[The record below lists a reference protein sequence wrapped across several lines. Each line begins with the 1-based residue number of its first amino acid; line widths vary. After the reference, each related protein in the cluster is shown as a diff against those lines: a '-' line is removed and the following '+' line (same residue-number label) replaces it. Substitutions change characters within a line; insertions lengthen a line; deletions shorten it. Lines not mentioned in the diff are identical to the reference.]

1 MAQYLVTGGSGFI
14 GSNLVAEL
22 LQRGHRVRVLD
33 NFSTGRRPNL
43 APFLADIELIEG
55 DIRSYHIVARAVMG
69 VDNVLHQAAL
79 GSIPRSIGD
88 PITTNEVSV
97 TGTLNLLLASVE
109 AGVRRFVYASSS
121 SIYGDNPV
129 SPKVETMA
137 PNPKSPYAV
146 AKLGAETYCR
156 VFHQIYGLET
166 VALRYFNVFGPNQD
180 PNSQYA
186 AVIPRFLGMMTRG
199 ERPTIFG
206 DGLTSRDFT
215 FVENNVRANLLA
227 CEAPN
232 VGGQVYNIAC
242 GTSFT
247 LRELVTNLNTI
258 LGTSIEPEFAP
269 ARAGD
274 IQHSKADI
282 AKAQSELG
290 YTPRVGFDEG
300 LRRLVAGFGE

>member
-55 DIRSYHIVARAVMG
+55 DIRSYHIVARAVKG

-146 AKLGAETYCR
+146 SKLAAETYCR
-156 VFHQIYGLET
+156 VFHSIYGLET

-186 AVIPRFLGMMTRG
+186 AVIPKFLGMMTRG

-282 AKAQSELG
+282 AKAEAELG
-290 YTPRVGFDEG
+290 YRPSVGFDEG
-300 LRRLVAGFGE
+300 LRRLVAGLGE

>member
-55 DIRSYHIVARAVMG
+55 DIRSYHIVARAVKG

-146 AKLGAETYCR
+146 SKLAAETYCR
-156 VFHQIYGLET
+156 VFHSIYGLET

-186 AVIPRFLGMMTRG
+186 AVIPKFLGMMTRG

-258 LGTSIEPEFAP
+258 LGTSIEPEFAS

-282 AKAQSELG
+282 AKAEAELG
-290 YTPRVGFDEG
+290 YRPSVGFDEG

>member
-22 LQRGHRVRVLD
+22 LRGGHRVRVLD

-43 APFLADIELIEG
+43 APYLADLELIEG
-55 DIRSYHIVARAVMG
+55 DIRSYHIVARAVKG

-146 AKLGAETYCR
+146 SKLAAETYCR
-156 VFHQIYGLET
+156 VFHSIYGLET

-186 AVIPRFLGMMTRG
+186 AVIPKFLGMMTRG

-258 LGTSIEPEFAP
+258 LGTSIEPEFAS

-282 AKAQSELG
+282 AKAEAELG
-290 YTPRVGFDEG
+290 YRPSVGFDEG
-300 LRRLVAGFGE
+300 LRRLVAGLGE

>member
-1 MAQYLVTGGSGFI
+1 MAHYLVTGGGGFI

-22 LQRGHRVRVLD
+22 LRRGHRVRVLD

-43 APFLADIELIEG
+43 APFAADVELVEG
-55 DIRSYHIVARAVMG
+55 DIRSYHIVARAVKG
-69 VDNVLHQAAL
+69 VDHVLHQAAL
-79 GSIPRSIGD
+79 GSIPRSIAD
-88 PITTNEVSV
+88 PITTNEVGIS
-97 TGTLNLLLASVE
+97 GTLNLLLASVE
-109 AGVRRFVYASSS
+109 AGVKRFVFASSS

-186 AVIPRFLGMMTRG
+186 AVIPKFLRLLLRG

-206 DGLTSRDFT
+206 DGETSRDFT
-215 FVENNVRANLLA
+215 FVENNVNANLLA
-227 CEAPN
+227 CEAPG

-242 GTSFT
+242 GGSYT
-247 LRELVTNLNTI
+247 LKELVTGLNKI
-258 LGTSIEPEFAP
+258 LGTQIEPEFAP
-269 ARAGD
+269 SRAGD
-274 IQHSKADI
+274 IRHSKADI
-282 AKAQSELG
+282 SKAEKELG
-290 YTPRVGFDEG
+290 YRPTVDFYTG
-300 LRRLVAGFGE
+300 LQRLVERAER

>member
-22 LQRGHRVRVLD
+22 LRGGHRVRVLD

-55 DIRSYHIVARAVMG
+55 DIRSYHIVARAVKG

-146 AKLGAETYCR
+146 SKLAAETYCR
-156 VFHQIYGLET
+156 VFHSIYGLET

-186 AVIPRFLGMMTRG
+186 AVIPKFLGMMTRG

-232 VGGQVYNIAC
+232 VGGQVYNVAC

-247 LRELVTNLNTI
+247 LRELVTSLNTI

-282 AKAQSELG
+282 AKAEAELG
-290 YTPRVGFDEG
+290 YRPSVGFDEG
-300 LRRLVAGFGE
+300 LRRLVAGFGG